1 MTKPDTPLTEKQ
13 SNHKGWRGKVE
24 HFLPTLILTLLAT
37 LPHFAFAA
45 LSSVTTFICGVG
57 NSLSGPLG
65 LAIGFV
71 VLAAGG
77 IALAV
82 GGRRALSYVVWAVIG
97 IIITLSAGALVTS
110 LFGSGAC
117 GGEEEEAA
125 RILQWYATVFFA

>member
-1 MTKPDTPLTEKQ
+1 MTKPDFQTKEKQ
-13 SNHKGWRGKVE
+13 SEDSKWRSNLSRW
-24 HFLPTLILTLLAT
+24 LPTLVLTLLAL

-71 VLAAGG
+71 VLAGGG

-82 GGRRALSYVVWAVIG
+82 GGRRALGYVIWAVIG
-97 IIITLSAGALVTS
+97 IIVTLSASALVTS
-110 LFGSGAC
+110 LFGTAACAAAGGGGGGGA
-117 GGEEEEAA
+117 GGGGGG
-125 RILQWYATVFFA
+125 

>member
-1 MTKPDTPLTEKQ
+1 MTKPDAPPTEKQ
-13 SNHKGWRGKVE
+13 SQRQRWRGKVE
-24 HFLPTLILTLLAT
+24 RFLPTLALTLLAL

-57 NSLSGPLG
+57 QSLSGPLG

-97 IIITLSAGALVTS
+97 IIITLSASALVTS
-110 LFGSGAC
+110 LFGSAAC
-117 GGEEEEAA
+117 GGGGGGGGGG
-125 RILQWYATVFFA
+125 